1 VKVVLFG
8 PYPVDPQY
16 TSGGVEKVMSNMVR
30 GLRGREG
37 LELHVVSLS
46 AVGRESTVQDGDV
59 VIHHVPRQRRFSLPT
74 FRIMSVLR
82 ARRTI
87 RRIDPDLVHCQ
98 ESGQESYIA
107 SGLPYPTVATI
118 HAIFKNEGVH
128 YPGIKA
134 RFRYWQFETLAK
146 LAQRGIDVYV
156 PSSIYARDALTE
168 VGDKLAEVVEN
179 PIESGYFEVPDA
191 PVPGRVLFAGTI
203 YPRKGIE
210 VLIDAAA
217 QLRDQGVPFQIHIT
231 GIVSDKDYH
240 ARLHEQVKTLGLEDR
255 VIFRGFLSEAERTR
269 EFSEAYLV
277 TLPSYAETS
286 PMTVQQAMAA
296 GKPVVGTKVGGVPY
310 LVRDGVHGRLVD
322 AGDAAALAAALREVL
337 LDPGL
342 RDRMGAGAREEAVKR
357 FSAREVGDRT
367 VALYEKL
374 LRGGTRS

>member
-8 PYPVDPQY
+8 PYPVDPQF

-30 GLRGREG
+30 GLRGRDG

-46 AVGRESTVQDGDV
+46 AVRRESTVRDGDV
-59 VIHHVPRQRRFSLPT
+59 VIHHVPRQQRFSLPT

-87 RRIDPDLVHCQ
+87 RRIGPDLVHCQ

-118 HAIFKNEGVH
+118 HAIFKNEGAH

-146 LAQRGIDVYV
+146 LARSGIDLYV
-156 PSSIYARDALTE
+156 PSSVYARDALTD
-168 VGDKLAEVVEN
+168 VADKLEDVVEN

-217 QLRDQGVPFQIHIT
+217 RLRDQGVPFRVHIT
-231 GIVSDKDYH
+231 GIVSDKEYH
-240 ARLHEQVKTLGLEDR
+240 AGLHAQVEALGLQEQV
-255 VIFRGFLSEAERTR
+255 VFRGFLSEADLAR
-269 EFSEAYLV
+269 EFGEAWLV
-277 TLPSYAETS
+277 SLPSYAETS

-296 GKPVVGTKVGGVPY
+296 GKPVVGTRVGGVPY
-310 LVRDGVHGRLVD
+310 LVEDGVHGRLVD
-322 AGDAAALAAALREVL
+322 AGDADGLAAALREVL
-337 LDPGL
+337 TDPG
-342 RDRMGAGAREEAVKR
+342 RRAAMGASAKEAATRR
-357 FSAREVGDRT
+357 FGAREVGDRT
-367 VALYEKL
+367 VAIYEKL
-374 LRGGTRS
+374 LKGGKRR

>member
-8 PYPVDPQY
+8 PYPVDPQF

-30 GLRGREG
+30 GLRGRDG

-46 AVGRESTVQDGDV
+46 AVDRDFTVDDGDV
-59 VIHHVPRQRRFSLPT
+59 RIHHVRRQRRFSLPT

-82 ARRTI
+82 ARRAI
-87 RRIDPDLVHCQ
+87 RRIGPDLVHCQ

-146 LAQRGIDVYV
+146 LARRGIDLYV
-156 PSSIYARDALTE
+156 PSSVYARDALAE
-168 VGDKLAEVVEN
+168 VGDKLEDVVEN

-191 PVPGRVLFAGTI
+191 PVPGRILFAGTI

-217 QLRDQGVPFQIHIT
+217 RLRDRGVPFQVHIT
-231 GIVSDKDYH
+231 GIVSDKEYH
-240 ARLHEQVKTLGLEDR
+240 AGLHAQVAALGLKDR
-255 VIFRGFLSEAERTR
+255 VNFRGFLSEADLTR

-277 TLPSYAETS
+277 SLPSYAETS

-310 LVRDGVHGRLVD
+310 LVQDGVHGRLVD
-322 AGDAAALAAALREVL
+322 AGDAEALAGALREVL
-337 LDPGL
+337 TDPGL
-342 RDRMGAGAREEAVKR
+342 RAAMGASAKAAATRR
-357 FSAREVGDRT
+357 FGAREVGDRT
-367 VALYEKL
+367 VAIYEKL
-374 LRGGTRS
+374 LKGGKRK